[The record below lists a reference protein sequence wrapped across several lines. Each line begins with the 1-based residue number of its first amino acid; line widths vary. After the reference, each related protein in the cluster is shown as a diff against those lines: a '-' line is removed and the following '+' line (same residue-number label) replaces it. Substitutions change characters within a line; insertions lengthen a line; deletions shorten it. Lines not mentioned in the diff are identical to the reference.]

1 MSQRLLSPFV
11 SSLNNQEEDFLG
23 AGRDLA
29 CFTLFSQS
37 KRATK
42 LHYSPKQPLGGGFP
56 GIIGTDWVLAV
67 AMGFVGDQKGL
78 SQKGSYAVIE
88 APVVSS
94 PPVLSPL
101 PERLETKSVNA
112 PGVAAPDFHVFTR
125 NSRSFHE
132 PREEELLL

>member
-1 MSQRLLSPFV
+1 MFHAFLIKQARYQTALLPK
-11 SSLNNQEEDFLG
+11 
-23 AGRDLA
+23 A
-29 CFTLFSQS
+29 
-37 KRATK
+37 ATRWWI
-42 LHYSPKQPLGGGFP
+42 H

-78 SQKGSYAVIE
+78 SQKGSDAVIE

-101 PERLETKSVNA
+101 PERLETKPVYD
-112 PGVAAPDFHVFTR
+112 PGVAAPAFHVFTR

-132 PREEELLL
+132 PGEEE